1 MITDSRRVCKNN
13 LKGGE
18 IKEDDVKCRGQELGQ
33 VPDDQFNSG
42 EGSPLGADSR
52 RAWGLQH
59 ASQGCCDVA
68 SRWPRGPQE
77 VSGAHEHKGARTQGI
92 ELAACGEKQ
101 GSLTLHSGSWKLQ
114 T

>member
-42 EGSPLGADSR
+42 EGSPLGADTR

-59 ASQGCCDVA
+59 ASQGCCDAASKVA
-68 SRWPRGPQE
+68 QGPP
-77 VSGAHEHKGARTQGI
+77 
-92 ELAACGEKQ
+92 
-101 GSLTLHSGSWKLQ
+101 GSEWGP
-114 T
+114 

>member
-18 IKEDDVKCRGQELGQ
+18 IKEDYVKCRGQELGQ

-42 EGSPLGADSR
+42 EGSPLGADTR

-59 ASQGCCDVA
+59 ASQGCCDVV

-92 ELAACGEKQ
+92 ELVACGEKQ
-101 GSLTLHSGSWKLQ
+101 GSLTLHFGSWKLQ